1 MSPTPQ
7 EKNAAP
13 DNNPMMKSE
22 DAKLLRD
29 RLVMSREQSPTSK
42 QQSSAFVSWK
52 QIQNV
57 LGQPFDA
64 QRIPL
69 SKLYQMRFDPM
80 IAFALSFIKVPLVRA
95 PWYIEC
101 DDPQVKVFV
110 TKALEDIY
118 SSFIFQYANC
128 LDFGYTAMVKRFQYA
143 KPDWRYFDEESQ
155 TEKPVWDSTTVDAI
169 TWKPFVSLP
178 PETVTPRWNGEGEFD
193 GIQYDAPANITGFY
207 TNIDERG
214 TRYVDGD
221 HSLWATN
228 ERDKV
233 FGSLWGYPRLG
244 YSYRF
249 WWSYWYNWALADQYF
264 EKHADPPPIVY
275 YPNDENSV
283 IDEYGNVT
291 NYRDVAISVGESI
304 RSGSTVAMPSDPVM
318 GFDEKPLNMKKWQIE
333 YLQQPNNFGAFNDR
347 FEYLDVAK
355 LRSML
360 VPEQS
365 LIEGKGGTSSRNVA
379 SQNYDSFMQ
388 QQGVLMADIDN
399 VINRYMIPQLIA
411 VNFPDKVHVSCKKIT
426 RGFAE
431 QDVDF
436 AKQIIQ
442 LIGQQDPTQLKV
454 DIDAVMERLGIQQKT
469 KEQMIKEQEE
479 LQKQVNASMPP
490 GNSPA
495 PNITQPIATEQNPN
509 TASDMQANNTP
520 QNKTANN
527 GPDQNAD
534 QSASVF

>member
-1 MSPTPQ
+1 MSFTEQ
-7 EKNAAP
+7 ERNEAP
-13 DNNPMMKSE
+13 DNNPMMRTE

-29 RLVMSREQSPTSK
+29 RLVMSREQSPTTK
-42 QQSSAFVSWK
+42 QQTSAFVSWK
-52 QIQNV
+52 NIQTI

-69 SKLYQMRFDPM
+69 SKLYQMRYDPM

-101 DDPQVKVFV
+101 DDPRIKVFV
-110 TKALEDIY
+110 HKALDDIY
-118 SSFIFQYANC
+118 SSFIFQYSNC
-128 LDFGYTAMVKRFQYA
+128 LDFGYSAMVKRFQYA
-143 KPDWRYFDEESQ
+143 KPDWKYYDEEDNK
-155 TEKPVWDSTTVDAI
+155 EKAVWDSDTVDAI

-178 PETVTPRWNGEGEFD
+178 PETVTPRWNNEGEFD
-193 GIQYDAPANITGFY
+193 GIQYDAPANITGFF
-207 TNIDERG
+207 TTVDESG
-214 TRYVDGD
+214 TRYVDAD
-221 HSLWATN
+221 HALWATN

-244 YSYRF
+244 YTYRF
-249 WWSYWYNWALADQYF
+249 WWSYWYNWALADQFF

-283 IDEYGNVT
+283 IDDYGNIT

-333 YLQQPNNFGAFNDR
+333 YLQQPNNFSAFNER

-411 VNFPDKVHVSCKKIT
+411 VNFPDKVNVSCKKIT

-431 QDVDF
+431 QDVEF

-454 DIDAVMERLGIQQKT
+454 DIDSVMERLGIQQKT
-469 KEQMIKEQEE
+469 KEQIIKEQEE
-479 LQKQVNASMPP
+479 LQKQVNASMPTS
-490 GNSPA
+490 SPA
-495 PNITQPIATEQNPN
+495 TMMPQMAATEQNPN
-509 TASDMQANNTP
+509 TAADMGPSENTG
-520 QNKTANN
+520 NTDNAETAP
-527 GPDQNAD
+527 G
-534 QSASVF
+534 F